1 LPIFQGFIYE
11 GGEKAVF
18 EVVLV
23 LKPTFAGEGI
33 PVAKTDN
40 PEAVAA
46 VKSAIVTQAVKN
58 VALWELDPAAK
69 RVAMAEL
76 KRLREIL
83 SLEEEDKP
91 PVS

>member
-1 LPIFQGFIYE
+1 
-11 GGEKAVF
+11 VF

-33 PVAKTDN
+33 PIAKTDD

-69 RVAMAEL
+69 RVTMAEL
-76 KRLREIL
+76 RRLKEIL
-83 SLEEEDKP
+83 GLEEDRKP

>member
-1 LPIFQGFIYE
+1 M
-11 GGEKAVF
+11 F

-33 PVAKTDN
+33 PIAKTDD

-69 RVAMAEL
+69 RVTMAEL
-76 KRLREIL
+76 RRLKEIL
-83 SLEEEDKP
+83 GLEEDRKP